1 MSPLSELLTRLDLVL
16 PRDRRELRAR
26 IGGLEKR
33 LRDGAKPDPR
43 AIRLVEDAVARS
55 IAERERRAALVPAFV
70 PAVAYPPEL
79 PFTAALEPL
88 REAIAAHQVV
98 VVAGETGSGKSTQ
111 LPKLCLELGRGVAG
125 RIAHTQPR
133 RIAARSVA
141 RRIADELGV
150 RLGGVVGVKVRFGDE
165 SGRDTLVKVLTDG
178 MLLAE
183 TRGDTRLDE
192 YDTVIVDEAHER
204 SLNIDFLLGY
214 LRRLVSRRPD
224 LKVILTSATI
234 DVERLSAHFGGA
246 PIVEIPGRAHP
257 IDIRYRPPEVG
268 GLDEE
273 DPRMLEAIGRAVDEI
288 DEAFAARGGGR
299 QGAPPDILVFL
310 SGEREI
316 REAEQFLAGRLKARE
331 EGVGTEV
338 LPLFARQGLD
348 EQERIF
354 APGKPRRIVLA
365 TNVAETSLTVP
376 RIHAVIDPGYAR
388 ILRYSAKSRV
398 QRLPVEAISQ
408 ASARQRAG
416 RAGRLGP
423 GIAIRL
429 YDEGDFTLRP
439 PFTPPEIQRTNLAS
453 VILQMEALNLG
464 KAEDFPFVDPPSAR
478 LVADGRATLV
488 ELGASTAEGRLTKT
502 GRAMSLLPLDPRLSR
517 MLLASIDERC
527 TNDMLVVAAG
537 LAVQDPRVR
546 PQEKRDAA
554 DLAHA
559 RFRDPQSDFASFLR
573 IWSAWRGENK
583 DDAGRDLGSSAR
595 RRWCERHFLSYPRMR
610 EWADTVQQ
618 LKELFAEHFS
628 LKVGEPSREVDQGAF
643 HRAILAGFASHI
655 GARTEKGEYRGPSG
669 ALFTVHPSSALA
681 RRTPNWIVAA
691 EIVETTKR
699 FARICARV
707 QPDWIVRVAPHLC
720 TRSQFEPHFVEETGQ
735 VAAWERTSFGELVVV
750 PKKRVPFGP
759 VDPAGARNVFIQEG
773 LVAHRARTE
782 GAFLAENRALREEL
796 EGEEE
801 RGRRRGM
808 LLEEEAAFGF
818 YDARVPAEVH
828 SVPSFERW
836 RREAE
841 ARDPALLRMRAED
854 LLRDDAERV
863 DPHAFPRR
871 IAVEAL
877 ELPLAYAH
885 DPEDAHDGVTARIP
899 VEALAV
905 LDPAPFE
912 WLVPG
917 LLAEKV
923 EALVRSLPKHLR
935 VRLFPIEEVV
945 QGAVE
950 ALGLKDGFGKGSLKA
965 RLARHLAGIAQS
977 PIAVDEF
984 REDQLAPHLRMRAE
998 DLLRDDAERVD
1009 PHAFPRRIAVEAL
1022 ELPLAYAHDPE
1033 DSHDGVTARIPVE
1046 ALAVLDP
1053 APFEW
1058 LVPGLLAEKVEALVR
1073 SLPKHLRVRLFP
1085 IEEVVQGSVE
1095 ALGLKDGFGK
1105 GSLKARLARHLAGIA
1120 QSPIAVDDFREDQ
1133 LAPHLR
1139 MRFSIVD
1146 ADGRVLGEG
1155 RDVAELAR
1163 RFAAVA
1169 RDRLRASVDRATD
1182 PIAKIERDRVE
1193 RLPDEPIPAS
1203 ISYTR
1208 AGIGLRGY
1216 PALAV
1221 EAPEGEPVVAL
1232 RVFDGEAEAIR
1243 AHAVATAR
1251 LLAAEIREA
1260 VEHHVAYDPGC
1271 EALLALLAHSGEEDG
1286 VGFIAR
1292 LVAAGAIGEADQP
1305 PRSARDAIECE
1316 RLAADRLHDRVAF
1329 VMRAVARILETAGE
1343 VESRLRGVVASPSGD
1358 AKARIAHRLAEI
1370 LGSHGLAALEGCDRD
1385 ELSQRLR
1392 LAEMLL
1398 ARLERLREIGSA
1410 RDRAIDDELAPL
1422 AERVALALRDRSR
1435 TPAERR
1441 NIRRMWEEIE
1451 ISRYAPKLPRAFP
1464 ASERRLEELLGE

>member
-1 MSPLSELLTRLDLVL
+1 
-16 PRDRRELRAR
+16 
-26 IGGLEKR
+26 
-33 LRDGAKPDPR
+33 
-43 AIRLVEDAVARS
+43 
-55 IAERERRAALVPAFV
+55 
-70 PAVAYPPEL
+70 
-79 PFTAALEPL
+79 
-88 REAIAAHQVV
+88 
-98 VVAGETGSGKSTQ
+98 
-111 LPKLCLELGRGVAG
+111 
-125 RIAHTQPR
+125 
-133 RIAARSVA
+133 
-141 RRIADELGV
+141 
-150 RLGGVVGVKVRFGDE
+150 
-165 SGRDTLVKVLTDG
+165 
-178 MLLAE
+178 
-183 TRGDTRLDE
+183 
-192 YDTVIVDEAHER
+192 
-204 SLNIDFLLGY
+204 
-214 LRRLVSRRPD
+214 
-224 LKVILTSATI
+224 
-234 DVERLSAHFGGA
+234 
-246 PIVEIPGRAHP
+246 
-257 IDIRYRPPEVG
+257 
-268 GLDEE
+268 
-273 DPRMLEAIGRAVDEI
+273 
-288 DEAFAARGGGR
+288 
-299 QGAPPDILVFL
+299 
-310 SGEREI
+310 
-316 REAEQFLAGRLKARE
+316 
-331 EGVGTEV
+331 
-338 LPLFARQGLD
+338 
-348 EQERIF
+348 
-354 APGKPRRIVLA
+354 
-365 TNVAETSLTVP
+365 
-376 RIHAVIDPGYAR
+376 
-388 ILRYSAKSRV
+388 
-398 QRLPVEAISQ
+398 
-408 ASARQRAG
+408 
-416 RAGRLGP
+416 
-423 GIAIRL
+423 
-429 YDEGDFTLRP
+429 
-439 PFTPPEIQRTNLAS
+439 
-453 VILQMEALNLG
+453 
-464 KAEDFPFVDPPSAR
+464 
-478 LVADGRATLV
+478 
-488 ELGASTAEGRLTKT
+488 
-502 GRAMSLLPLDPRLSR
+502 
-517 MLLASIDERC
+517 
-527 TNDMLVVAAG
+527 
-537 LAVQDPRVR
+537 
-546 PQEKRDAA
+546 
-554 DLAHA
+554 
-559 RFRDPQSDFASFLR
+559 
-573 IWSAWRGENK
+573 
-583 DDAGRDLGSSAR
+583 
-595 RRWCERHFLSYPRMR
+595 
-610 EWADTVQQ
+610 
-618 LKELFAEHFS
+618 
-628 LKVGEPSREVDQGAF
+628 
-643 HRAILAGFASHI
+643 
-655 GARTEKGEYRGPSG
+655 
-669 ALFTVHPSSALA
+669 
-681 RRTPNWIVAA
+681 
-691 EIVETTKR
+691 
-699 FARICARV
+699 
-707 QPDWIVRVAPHLC
+707 
-720 TRSQFEPHFVEETGQ
+720 
-735 VAAWERTSFGELVVV
+735 
-750 PKKRVPFGP
+750 
-759 VDPAGARNVFIQEG
+759 
-773 LVAHRARTE
+773 
-782 GAFLAENRALREEL
+782 
-796 EGEEE
+796 
-801 RGRRRGM
+801 
-808 LLEEEAAFGF
+808 
-818 YDARVPAEVH
+818 VPAEVH

-885 DPEDAHDGVTARIP
+885 DPEDA
-899 VEALAV
+899 
-905 LDPAPFE
+905 
-912 WLVPG
+912 
-917 LLAEKV
+917 
-923 EALVRSLPKHLR
+923 
-935 VRLFPIEEVV
+935 
-945 QGAVE
+945 
-950 ALGLKDGFGKGSLKA
+950 
-965 RLARHLAGIAQS
+965 
-977 PIAVDEF
+977 
-984 REDQLAPHLRMRAE
+984 
-998 DLLRDDAERVD
+998 
-1009 PHAFPRRIAVEAL
+1009 
-1022 ELPLAYAHDPE
+1022 
-1033 DSHDGVTARIPVE
+1033 HDGVTARIPVE